1 MVQLSTSRT
10 RYLTLALA
18 VRKALDS
25 LVAFVEDGREDPDL
39 TPRLEELLESLKTSR
54 GERSVFTPLRNH
66 RSFGHYEQIRT
77 IDEAVKKRVGPD
89 LEKTF
94 AALLDSSAP
103 IEQRQEQAFEA
114 IEFLQALESRALRH
128 YNQPVRSRMG

>member
-25 LVAFVEDGREDPDL
+25 LVTLVEDGREDPEL
-39 TPRLEELLESLKTSR
+39 KRRLKELLESLKTSR
-54 GERSVFTPLRNH
+54 GERSVFAPLQNH

-77 IDEAVKKRVGPD
+77 IDEAVKERGPH
-89 LEKTF
+89 LEETF

-103 IEQRQEQAFEA
+103 IKQRQEQAFEA
-114 IEFLQALESRALRH
+114 IDFLQALESRALRH
-128 YNQPVRSRMG
+128 YNQPVRSRIG